1 VWRSVGL
8 VAVIA
13 ACGRVGFDDSVSTD
27 ASARDAAADVGGP
40 AIPTLISS
48 GTGGGSDTSSSMSV
62 TVTGLTAAPG
72 HLLVVAVLSYTGAD
86 AVSAVLDDA
95 NDTYVS
101 VNARAASDDGA
112 SEIWYAA
119 SSIGAVTNVKV
130 MFDGITGGAV
140 WFAEFAGVA
149 PKSPLDG
156 EGEATSDVQPT
167 IRGPTVETSEA
178 NDLVV
183 SVIEISS
190 GDVVAV
196 DAPYVN
202 LPAISGDDASY
213 GVAPSPGTNGVTWT
227 ADGTGETVATTAA
240 FTAATP

>member
-13 ACGRVGFDDSVSTD
+13 ACGRVGFDDVVAID
-27 ASARDAAADVGGP
+27 DAAVGP
-40 AIPTLISS
+40 ATPTLVSS
-48 GTGGGSDTSSSMSV
+48 GSATADTSSNMSIA
-62 TVTGLTAAPG
+62 VTGLSAQRG
-72 HLLVVAVLSYTGAD
+72 HLLVVAILSYTA
-86 AVSAVLDDA
+86 AVSVAAVLDDA
-95 NDTYVS
+95 NNTYVS
-101 VNARAASDDGA
+101 VNARAMSDDGG
-112 SEIWYAA
+112 SEIWYVA
-119 SSIGAVTNVKV
+119 SSIGVVSNVKV
-130 MFDGITGGAV
+130 MFDGVSGGAV
-140 WFAEFAGVA
+140 WFAEFSGVA
-149 PKSPLDG
+149 SSAPLDA
-156 EGEATSDVQPT
+156 EGEATGGEQPT
-167 IRGPTVETSEA
+167 LHGPTVSTSA
-178 NDLVV
+178 PNDLVV